1 MLRRDDVDAV
11 TICTPSGVHA
21 DGAVAALDAGKHV
34 VVEKPIDITLAAA
47 DRIIDA
53 EKRSGKTVA
62 VISQHRFDRPPRR
75 SSQAVRDGH
84 LGTITSAI
92 ASHAWWR
99 GQTYYDSGDWRGTWA
114 LDGGGAVMNQTVH
127 TINLMITT
135 LGTPVEVFA
144 YTACLAHER
153 IEVEDTAVAVV
164 KFASG
169 ALGIIHGTTAAYP
182 GLDASLRVFG
192 SKGSA
197 VITNDELIFLH
208 AERRDRPGDRHGT
221 RRPGATRSP
230 TTTSWSRTSSGWAA
244 AHRRQLAD
252 FVDAVATGRAPR
264 VGTAEARTSLSVILA
279 MYESAGVRSSL
290 GCACERRPRLA
301 VNPIAYWLAGGMP
314 DRTTRTLGPAF
325 AELAEIGYTAVKADV
340 PDDMAAED
348 YLPWL
353 ASFGLE
359 PALSLYSGAFAD
371 RATHAE
377 QAEAARGSSRPGRRR
392 SASGTA

>member
-1 MLRRDDVDAV
+1 MLRRDDIDAV
-11 TICTPSGVHA
+11 TICTPSGLHA

-62 VISQHRFDRPPRR
+62 VISQHRFDR
-75 SSQAVRDGH
+75 STEKVQQAVRDGH

-99 GQTYYDSGDWRGTWA
+99 GQSYYDSGDWRGTWA

-144 YTACLAHER
+144 YTGRLAHER

-169 ALGIIHGTTAAYP
+169 ALGMIHGTTAAYP
-182 GLDASLRVFG
+182 GLDASLRIFG

-197 VITNDELIFLH
+197 VITDDELVFLH
-208 AERRDRPGDRHGT
+208 ANAGDAPEIGMQAPIAENQVTDDDKLRPGGPRARPRAPPPARRLRRRRHHRPRAA
-221 RRPGATRSP
+221 RR
-230 TTTSWSRTSSGWAA
+230 
-244 AHRRQLAD
+244 HRRGPHRGVGD
-252 FVDAVATGRAPR
+252 PRDVR
-264 VGTAEARTSLSVILA
+264 VG
-279 MYESAGVRSSL
+279 GVR
-290 GCACERRPRLA
+290 
-301 VNPIAYWLAGGMP
+301 
-314 DRTTRTLGPAF
+314 
-325 AELAEIGYTAVKADV
+325 
-340 PDDMAAED
+340 
-348 YLPWL
+348 
-353 ASFGLE
+353 
-359 PALSLYSGAFAD
+359 
-371 RATHAE
+371 
-377 QAEAARGSSRPGRRR
+377 QARQL
-392 SASGTA
+392 

>member
-1 MLRRDDVDAV
+1 MTAHKLRFALVGAGVIGKTHALALAGLPDVAELVTVVDRDPAKAQALAEQYGAEATTDLDAVLRRDDIDAV

-21 DGAVAALDAGKHV
+21 DGAVVALDAGKHV

-62 VISQHRFDRPPRR
+62 VISQHRFDK
-75 SSQAVRDGH
+75 STEKVQQAVRDGH

-99 GQTYYDSGDWRGTWA
+99 GQSYYDSGDWRGTWA

-144 YTACLAHER
+144 YTGCLAHER

-169 ALGIIHGTTAAYP
+169 ALGMIHGTTAAYP
-182 GLDASLRVFG
+182 GLDASLRIFG

-197 VITNDELIFLH
+197 VITDDELVFFH
-208 AERRDRPGDRHGT
+208 ANVGDAPEIGMQAPIAENQVTEDDRLQQGDRGL
-221 RRPGATRSP
+221 GL
-230 TTTSWSRTSSGWAA
+230 

-252 FVDAVATGRAPR
+252 FIDAIGSGRAPR
-264 VGTAEARTSLSVILA
+264 VGTVEARTAVSVILA
-279 MYESAGVRSSL
+279 MYESA
-290 GCACERRPRLA
+290 
-301 VNPIAYWLAGGMP
+301 
-314 DRTTRTLGPAF
+314 
-325 AELAEIGYTAVKADV
+325 
-340 PDDMAAED
+340 
-348 YLPWL
+348 
-353 ASFGLE
+353 
-359 PALSLYSGAFAD
+359 
-371 RATHAE
+371 
-377 QAEAARGSSRPGRRR
+377 
-392 SASGTA
+392 ASGRPVKL

>member
-1 MLRRDDVDAV
+1 MATTDLDAILKRDDIDAV
-11 TICTPSGVHA
+11 CICTPSGLHA
-21 DGAVAALDAGKHV
+21 DGAVAALEAGKHV
-34 VVEKPIDITLAAA
+34 VVEKPLDVSLPAA

-62 VISQHRFDRPPRR
+62 VISQHRFDK
-75 SSQAVRDGH
+75 SSEKVLQAVRDGH

-99 GQTYYDSGDWRGTWA
+99 GQSYYDSGDWRGTWE
-114 LDGGGAVMNQTVH
+114 LDGGGAIMNQTVH
-127 TINLMITT
+127 TINLLTT
-135 LGTPVEVFA
+135 IVGTPVEVFA

-197 VITNDELIFLH
+197 VISNDELIFLH
-208 AERRDRPGDRHGT
+208 ENAGPAPEI
-221 RRPGATRSP
+221 AMSP
-230 TTTSWSRTSSGWAA
+230 MTGFNQVTDDDKLEPEDLALGR

-252 FVDAVATGRAPR
+252 FVDAVTDGRPPR

-279 MYESAGVRSSL
+279 MYESAATG
-290 GCACERRPRLA
+290 RP
-301 VNPIAYWLAGGMP
+301 V
-314 DRTTRTLGPAF
+314 TLP
-325 AELAEIGYTAVKADV
+325 T
-340 PDDMAAED
+340 
-348 YLPWL
+348 
-353 ASFGLE
+353 S
-359 PALSLYSGAFAD
+359 
-371 RATHAE
+371 
-377 QAEAARGSSRPGRRR
+377 
-392 SASGTA
+392 

>member
-1 MLRRDDVDAV
+1 MIGRTHARALADLPDVAELVTVVDADPAKAQELADRYGVEATTDLDAVLRRDDIDAV

-62 VISQHRFDRPPRR
+62 VISQHRFDR
-75 SSQAVRDGH
+75 STEKVQQAVRDGH

-99 GQTYYDSGDWRGTWA
+99 GQSYYDSGDWRGTWA
-114 LDGGGAVMNQTVH
+114 LDGGGAIMNQTVH

-169 ALGIIHGTTAAYP
+169 ALGMIHGTTAAYP

-197 VITNDELIFLH
+197 VITDDELVFFH
-208 AERRDRPGDRHGT
+208 ANAGDAPEIGM
-221 RRPGATRSP
+221 
-230 TTTSWSRTSSGWAA
+230 
-244 AHRRQLAD
+244 Q
-252 FVDAVATGRAPR
+252 AV
-264 VGTAEARTSLSVILA
+264 TAGNQVT
-279 MYESAGVRSSL
+279 
-290 GCACERRPRLA
+290 
-301 VNPIAYWLAGGMP
+301 
-314 DRTTRTLGPAF
+314 DDDTLGP
-325 AELAEIGYTAVKADV
+325 
-340 PDDMAAED
+340 DDR
-348 YLPWL
+348 
-353 ASFGLE
+353 GLGRGAPP
-359 PALSLYSGAFAD
+359 PARRLH
-371 RATHAE
+371 RRRHHRPP
-377 QAEAARGSSRPGRRR
+377 AARRDGRGPHRAVGDPRDVRVGRHRPARHAVGSPR
-392 SASGTA
+392 

>member
-1 MLRRDDVDAV
+1 MTSPKVRFALVGAGVIGKVHAAALAGLPEVAELVAVVDTDAAKAQALAAQYGVPVAADLDAVLRRDDVDAV

-53 EKRSGKTVA
+53 EKRSGRTVT
-62 VISQHRFDRPPRR
+62 VISQHRFDR
-75 SSQAVRDGH
+75 STEKVQQAVRDGH

-99 GQTYYDSGDWRGTWA
+99 GQSYYDSGDWRGTWA

-169 ALGIIHGTTAAYP
+169 ALGMIHGTTAAYP
-182 GLDASLRVFG
+182 GLDAGLRVFG

-197 VITNDELIFLH
+197 VITDDELVFFH
-208 AERRDRPGDRHGT
+208 ANAGDAPEIGMQGLSAENQVTADDTLGPADRPLGG
-221 RRPGATRSP
+221 
-230 TTTSWSRTSSGWAA
+230 
-244 AHRRQLAD
+244 AHRRQFAD
-252 FVDAVATGRAPR
+252 FIEAVNTGRSPR
-264 VGTAEARTSLSVILA
+264 VGTTEARTAVSVILA
-279 MYESAGVRSSL
+279 MYESATTG
-290 GCACERRPRLA
+290 RP
-301 VNPIAYWLAGGMP
+301 
-314 DRTTRTLGPAF
+314 
-325 AELAEIGYTAVKADV
+325 VK
-340 PDDMAAED
+340 
-348 YLPWL
+348 L
-353 ASFGLE
+353 
-359 PALSLYSGAFAD
+359 
-371 RATHAE
+371 
-377 QAEAARGSSRPGRRR
+377 
-392 SASGTA
+392 

>member
-1 MLRRDDVDAV
+1 MSAQGNQPQKLRFALVGAGVIGRTHARALAELPDVAELVSVVDADPATAQELADRYGVEATTDLDAVLRRDDIDAV
-11 TICTPSGVHA
+11 TVCTPSGVHA
-21 DGAVAALDAGKHV
+21 EGAVAALDAGKHV

-62 VISQHRFDRPPRR
+62 VISQHRFDHSTEKVQR
-75 SSQAVRDGH
+75 AVRDGH

-99 GQTYYDSGDWRGTWA
+99 GQSYYDSGDWRGTWA

-144 YTACLAHER
+144 YTGCLAHER

-169 ALGIIHGTTAAYP
+169 ALGVIHGTTAAYP

-197 VITNDELIFLH
+197 VITDDELVFFH
-208 AERRDRPGDRHGT
+208 ANPGDAPEIGMQA
-221 RRPGATRSP
+221 ATAENQVTADDTLGPDDR
-230 TTTSWSRTSSGWAA
+230 GLGLG
-244 AHRRQLAD
+244 HRRQLAD
-252 FVDAVATGRAPR
+252 FIDAVTTGRAPR
-264 VGTAEARTSLSVILA
+264 VGTTEARTALSVILA
-279 MYESAGVRSSL
+279 IYESA
-290 GCACERRPRLA
+290 
-301 VNPIAYWLAGGMP
+301 
-314 DRTTRTLGPAF
+314 
-325 AELAEIGYTAVKADV
+325 
-340 PDDMAAED
+340 
-348 YLPWL
+348 
-353 ASFGLE
+353 
-359 PALSLYSGAFAD
+359 
-371 RATHAE
+371 
-377 QAEAARGSSRPGRRR
+377 
-392 SASGTA
+392 ASGRPVTL

>member
-1 MLRRDDVDAV
+1 MSELASGSVSPRTRKLRFALVGAGFIGGVHAKELAGLDEAELVAVVDTDPVKARALADRYGMPLAVTDLDAVLRRDDVDAV
-11 TICTPSGVHA
+11 SICTPSGLHA

-34 VVEKPIDITLAAA
+34 VVEKPLDVSLAAA

-62 VISQHRFDRPPRR
+62 VISQHRFDK
-75 SSQAVRDGH
+75 SSEKVLQAVRDGH
-84 LGTITSAI
+84 LGTVTSAI

-99 GQTYYDSGDWRGTWA
+99 GQSYYDSGEWRGTLA

-127 TINLMITT
+127 TVNLLTT
-135 LGTPVEVFA
+135 IVGTPVEVFA

-169 ALGIIHGTTAAYP
+169 ALGMIHGTTAAYP

-197 VITNDELIFLH
+197 VISNDALTFLH
-208 AERRDRPGDRHGT
+208 ENVGEAPEIAMSAMTGLNQVTDEYALEPEDLPLGR
-221 RRPGATRSP
+221 
-230 TTTSWSRTSSGWAA
+230 

-252 FVDAVATGRAPR
+252 FVEAVYTGRAPR

-279 MYESAGVRSSL
+279 MYESA
-290 GCACERRPRLA
+290 
-301 VNPIAYWLAGGMP
+301 
-314 DRTTRTLGPAF
+314 
-325 AELAEIGYTAVKADV
+325 
-340 PDDMAAED
+340 
-348 YLPWL
+348 
-353 ASFGLE
+353 
-359 PALSLYSGAFAD
+359 
-371 RATHAE
+371 
-377 QAEAARGSSRPGRRR
+377 
-392 SASGTA
+392 ASGRPVKL

>member
-1 MLRRDDVDAV
+1 MSSQRVRFALVGAGFIGGVHAKELAGLDEAELVAVVDTDLAKAQALAGPYGAAAHTDLSAVLQRDDVDTV
-11 TICTPSGVHA
+11 SICTPSGLHA

-34 VVEKPIDITLAAA
+34 VVEKPLDVSLAAA

-62 VISQHRFDRPPRR
+62 VISQHRFDK
-75 SSQAVRDGH
+75 SSEKVLQAVRDGH

-99 GQTYYDSGDWRGTWA
+99 GQSYYDSGEWRGTLA

-127 TINLMITT
+127 TVNLLTT
-135 LGTPVEVFA
+135 IVGTPVEVFA

-169 ALGIIHGTTAAYP
+169 ALGMIHGTTAAYP

-197 VITNDELIFLH
+197 VISNDALTFLH
-208 AERRDRPGDRHGT
+208 ENAGDAPEIAMSEMTGLNQVTDEYALEPEDLPLGR
-221 RRPGATRSP
+221 
-230 TTTSWSRTSSGWAA
+230 

-252 FVDAVATGRAPR
+252 FVEAVTTGRAPR
-264 VGTAEARTSLSVILA
+264 VGTEEARTSLSVILA
-279 MYESAGVRSSL
+279 MYESAATG
-290 GCACERRPRLA
+290 RP
-301 VNPIAYWLAGGMP
+301 V
-314 DRTTRTLGPAF
+314 TL
-325 AELAEIGYTAVKADV
+325 
-340 PDDMAAED
+340 
-348 YLPWL
+348 
-353 ASFGLE
+353 
-359 PALSLYSGAFAD
+359 
-371 RATHAE
+371 
-377 QAEAARGSSRPGRRR
+377 
-392 SASGTA
+392 